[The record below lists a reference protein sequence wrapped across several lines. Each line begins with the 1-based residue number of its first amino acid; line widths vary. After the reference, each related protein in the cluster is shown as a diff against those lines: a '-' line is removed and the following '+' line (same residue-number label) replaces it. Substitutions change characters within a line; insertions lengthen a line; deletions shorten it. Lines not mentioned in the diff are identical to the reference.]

1 MEFVLFKKKTF
12 RGVYFIKID
21 EEILFLFYYLLKQ
34 MQLLCFL

>member
-1 MEFVLFKKKTF
+1 MEFVLFKKQTF

-21 EEILFLFYYLLKQ
+21 EEILLFYYLLKQ